1 VSEKASRKGDKRE
14 AIVEAAI
21 EVFAQKGFHAARIS
35 DVARAAGVADGTI
48 YLYFDNK
55 EHLLLSIFEE
65 KMEFLRVGLLA
76 VLDGVDCPLERV
88 RVFARFHF
96 DSVRRHRAVSEVLQ
110 VELRLSHKF
119 LKDYRPEKLWDYL
132 RVFEQIVREG
142 QSRGVMRADV
152 DPFLAKWAFFGA
164 LDELG
169 QQYVLSRR
177 ERISPDAAAEQVADI
192 FLRGM
197 ATPAAS
203 PR

>member
-1 VSEKASRKGDKRE
+1 MSEKASRKGDKRE

-76 VLDGVDCPLERV
+76 AIDGVDCPLERV
-88 RVFARFHF
+88 RVFARFH
-96 DSVRRHRAVSEVLQ
+96 
-110 VELRLSHKF
+110 
-119 LKDYRPEKLWDYL
+119 WDYL